1 LPVVTQ
7 FQQRILVVGDGDID
21 VGNKTRNRKAGSP
34 GIERLAKP
42 DSSSAL
48 RPRICRAMLQQCA
61 DSGRGNQSAPQK
73 FVQLVGCRDLK
84 ARPEPGRGRAPAPV
98 KR

>member
-1 LPVVTQ
+1 VA
-7 FQQRILVVGDGDID
+7 DGNID
-21 VGNKTRNRKAGSP
+21 AGNKAGNRRSGLPAVEG
-34 GIERLAKP
+34 LAKT
-42 DSSSAL
+42 DSPSAP

-84 ARPEPGRGRAPAPV
+84 AGPQPEGRTRPAPV

>member
-1 LPVVTQ
+1 M
-7 FQQRILVVGDGDID
+7 GDGNID

-34 GIERLAKP
+34 LIESLAKT
-42 DSSSAL
+42 DSPSGL
-48 RPRICRAMLQQCA
+48 RPRICRAMSQQCT

>member
-1 LPVVTQ
+1 M
-7 FQQRILVVGDGDID
+7 GDGNID
-21 VGNKTRNRKAGSP
+21 VGNKTRNRKPGSP
-34 GIERLAKP
+34 VVESLAKT
-42 DSSSAL
+42 DSPSGL

-73 FVQLVGCRDLK
+73 FVQLVGCRDRK
-84 ARPEPGRGRAPAPV
+84 ARPEPGGPARLAPV

>member
-1 LPVVTQ
+1 M
-7 FQQRILVVGDGDID
+7 GGGNID
-21 VGNKTRNRKAGSP
+21 VKTRNREAGSP
-34 GIERLAKP
+34 VIESLAKT
-42 DSSSAL
+42 DSPSGL
-48 RPRICRAMLQQCA
+48 RPRICRAMLQQGA

-84 ARPEPGRGRAPAPV
+84 ARPESGGRARPAPA

>member
-1 LPVVTQ
+1 
-7 FQQRILVVGDGDID
+7 VGDGDID
-21 VGNKTRNRKAGSP
+21 VGNKIRNRKP
-34 GIERLAKP
+34 GLPVVESLAKTSNP
-42 DSSSAL
+42 SAL

-84 ARPEPGRGRAPAPV
+84 ARPEPGGGRAPAPV

>member
-1 LPVVTQ
+1 M
-7 FQQRILVVGDGDID
+7 GDGNID
-21 VGNKTRNRKAGSP
+21 VGNKTRNRKPGLAVVESLANTDSP
-34 GIERLAKP
+34 
-42 DSSSAL
+42 SAL
-48 RPRICRAMLQQCA
+48 RPRICRAMSQQCT

-84 ARPEPGRGRAPAPV
+84 ARPEPSGRARPAPV